1 VPKRAQKFYGGPE
14 PGVKIIVGPS
24 TPEAPCAGAH
34 VCLGGVDHTRRGA
47 VIPDGIHGARQL
59 DAHWPGAAVNVR

>member
-1 VPKRAQKFYGGPE
+1 
-14 PGVKIIVGPS
+14 
-24 TPEAPCAGAH
+24 

-59 DAHWPGAAVNVR
+59 DAHWPGAAVDVR